1 MAEFVKLIQR
11 AKTDDDKMM
20 EILNKLSPLRN
31 KYVKKL
37 FFLEKEDAE
46 QEINMAIIEAIKGI
60 KKSETDGQ
68 CLLYIKNAVK
78 FKYVYLCKKNIYH
91 CQEECYEGI
100 ENDSLYMYIEMY
112 EDIELM
118 FDIEKEKEK
127 LSSKQKKIFEY
138 IIEGYSDMEISK
150 RMGISRQ
157 YINRVKKDF
166 YKR

>member
-1 MAEFVKLIQR
+1 MDEFIKLIQS
-11 AKTDDDKMM
+11 AKTDDNKMM

-37 FFLEKEDAE
+37 FFLERCDAE
-46 QEINMAIIEAIKGI
+46 QEINVAIIEAVKGI

-68 CLLYIKNAVK
+68 CLSYINNAVK
-78 FKYVYLCKKNIYH
+78 FKYIYLCKKNIYH
-91 CQEECYEGI
+91 CQEECYEVI
-100 ENDSLYMYIEMY
+100 ENDSLYVYVEKY
-112 EDIELM
+112 EDIEFKIDM
-118 FDIEKEKEK
+118 EIEKEK
-127 LSSKQKKIFEY
+127 LSTNQKKILEY
-138 IIEGYSDMEISK
+138 IIAGYSDREISK